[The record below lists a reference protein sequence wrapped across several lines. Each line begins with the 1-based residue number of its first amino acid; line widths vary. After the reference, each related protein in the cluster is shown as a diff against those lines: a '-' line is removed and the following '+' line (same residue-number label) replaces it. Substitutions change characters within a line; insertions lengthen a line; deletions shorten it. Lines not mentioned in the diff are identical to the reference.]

1 MILLPA
7 IDIRGGKAVRLRQ
20 GDFDQETVYNEDP
33 LEAARAWAD
42 QGARFL
48 HVIDLDGAREGK
60 PQNLDHLRRITS
72 ELTVPVQY
80 GGGLRDVAAVRAA
93 LSAGADRVILGTAA
107 YSDVEFLDDC
117 VASWPSR
124 VLVAID
130 VRGGRVSVAGWTKAT
145 QMRPEDVIERM
156 QGRGV
161 RQFVYTNVDRD
172 GMLEGPDLEEVERV
186 AGIIRGRFLYSG
198 GIGSL
203 DDLSGLCSLRLLNL
217 AGVVSGKA
225 LYEGRFTI
233 GEAHGLL
240 DAA

>member
-1 MILLPA
+1 VILLPA

-33 LEAARAWAD
+33 LEAARAWAE

-60 PQNLDHLRRITS
+60 PQHLDVLEQITS

-80 GGGLRDVAAVRAA
+80 GGGLRDVGAVRAA

-107 YSDVEFLDDC
+107 YTDVEFLDAC

-124 VLVAID
+124 LLVAVD
-130 VRGGRVSVAGWTKAT
+130 VRDGRVSVAGWTKAT
-145 QMRPEDVIERM
+145 QMRPDDVIERM
-156 QGRGV
+156 QHRGV

-172 GMLEGPDLEEVERV
+172 GMLEGPDLDEVKRIG
-186 AGIIRGRFLYSG
+186 GIIRGRFVYSG

-203 DDLSGLCSLRLLNL
+203 EDFSNLCSLRLVNL

-225 LYEGRFTI
+225 LYESRFTI
-233 GEAHGLL
+233 AEVHELL
-240 DAA
+240 DAS